1 MSAAPATTNRLLP
14 RLRSVGVVTSAPP
27 VAARSKRRAARGLV
41 LWFVLAVPLLHV
53 LGALAVHVVC
63 PHLRDP
69 EYGRRANRLA
79 ARVAEHPARPLV
91 LVVGSSRTSM
101 GVNPAVW
108 EATRP
113 GAPTDPLLFN
123 LGTVGAGP
131 VQQLLALRRALDDGK
146 RPALVLLEYWPLL
159 LRTDGEYAEWRRV
172 DARRLR
178 ESDLVVVR
186 DYFPD
191 PHATER
197 EMARARYDVFRFNRS
212 RLLTQAAPCIVP
224 KPGRADV
231 AWADLDR
238 WGWLPGMEPKT
249 ESDRRALIEHYRDE
263 YRRRFAGHTIGAD
276 ATRALRESVQ
286 VARASGAR
294 VAFLVLPES
303 REFRAWYPPEVE
315 LAAREHLAALSAEC
329 GAPVIDA
336 RDWEP
341 DAHLADGFHLSRTGS
356 RAFSAKLGAA
366 VALGEPRGLSPW

>member
-1 MSAAPATTNRLLP
+1 MSAAPATENRLLP
-14 RLRSVGVVTSAPP
+14 RVRSVGVVTSAQIH
-27 VAARSKRRAARGLV
+27 ARSKRRAARGLV
-41 LWFVLAVPLLHV
+41 LWFVLAVTLLHI
-53 LGALAVHVVC
+53 LGALAVHVVW
-63 PHLRDP
+63 PQLRDP

-79 ARVAEHPARPLV
+79 VRTAEHPARPLA
-91 LVVGSSRTSM
+91 LVVGSSRTAM
-101 GVNPAVW
+101 GVNPAAW

-113 GAPTDPLLFN
+113 GAPNDPLLFN

-146 RPALVLLEYWPLL
+146 KPAVVLLEYWPPL

-178 ESDLVVVR
+178 ESDLSVVR

-191 PHATER
+191 PSATESDMR
-197 EMARARYDVFRFNRS
+197 RARYDVFRFNRT
-212 RLLTQAAPCIVP
+212 RLLTQAVPNMVP

-238 WGWLPGMEPKT
+238 WGWLPGMEPKNET
-249 ESDRRALIEHYRDE
+249 ERRALIDHYRDE

-276 ATRALRESVQ
+276 AARALRESVQ
-286 VARASGAR
+286 VARAAGAQ
-294 VAFLVLPES
+294 VAFVVLPES
-303 REFRAWYPPEVE
+303 VEFRAWYPPDVE
-315 LAAREHLAALSAEC
+315 AAAREHLAALSAEC

-356 RAFSAKLGAA
+356 RAFTSKLGAHLRSA
-366 VALGEPRGLSPW
+366 FPESR

>member
-14 RLRSVGVVTSAPP
+14 RLRSVGVVTSGLPS
-27 VAARSKRRAARGLV
+27 ARSKRRAARGLV
-41 LWFVLAVPLLHV
+41 LWFLVAVPLLHV
-53 LGALAVHVVC
+53 LGALAVYVVW
-63 PHLRDP
+63 PQLRDP

-79 ARVAEHPARPLV
+79 ARTAEHPARPLA
-91 LVVGSSRTSM
+91 LVVGSSRTAM
-101 GVNPAVW
+101 GVNPAAW

-113 GAPTDPLLFN
+113 GAPSDPLLFN

-131 VQQLLALRRALDDGK
+131 VQQLIALRRALADGAK
-146 RPALVLLEYWPLL
+146 PATVLLEYWPPL
-159 LRTDGEYAEWRRV
+159 LRTDGEYAESRRT

-178 ESDLVVVR
+178 ESDLPVVR

-191 PHATER
+191 PNATER
-197 EMARARYDVFRFNRS
+197 EMARARYDVFHFNRT
-212 RLLTQAAPCIVP
+212 RLLTQAAPNMVP

-238 WGWLPGMEPKT
+238 WGWLPGMEPKA
-249 ESDRRALIEHYRDE
+249 ESERRALIEHYRDE
-263 YRRRFAGHTIGAD
+263 YRRRFAGLTVGAD

-286 VARASGAR
+286 VARAAGAK
-294 VAFLVLPES
+294 VAFVVLPES
-303 REFRAWYPPEVE
+303 AEFRTWYPPEVE
-315 LAAREHLAALSAEC
+315 TAAREHLAALSAES

-356 RAFSAKLGAA
+356 KAFTSKLGAA
-366 VALGEPRGLSPW
+366 VGRAFPR